1 MAFSIHTAMAAA
13 LVVASLFGGCA
24 GDAVFRVSMTGAAG
38 HHRSLRAARDAV
50 REHRRRSSQS
60 QSSTS
65 RVTVVIEPGV
75 YELTEPLVLEE
86 QDSWTTWTAAAGS
99 TTRPVHSGG
108 RRLTGTWQAP
118 AKAGAPW
125 TLSLPVDTPRFNQL
139 FVSGQRAMR
148 AREPEWG
155 SFFQMDA
162 KLPPPHASLGFKYRN
177 SDLSALVGT
186 EGAGGSELVV
196 YDSWKASRRNI
207 LKVNTSDSSVLLTSG
222 CAIAIEPYA
231 NSGSRYY
238 AENFEAACDSPNE
251 WYFDEKGSKLHW
263 QPRHVAEDPNALEFI
278 APHISGDL
286 LELDGARMVTI
297 ESQSFMHADWSI
309 GTLSGG
315 GTNVSS
321 GNCQAASFLSTAAVH
336 LRNSSGCIW
345 RNNTVEHVGEYGI
358 WIENASS
365 HNLIDSSLV
374 RDTGAGGLRIGVGK
388 PLVPEI
394 GGIDGSDHNTITDS
408 TFVQGSM
415 VYHEG
420 NGVLL
425 QKVSYTTVK
434 NCEVAY
440 YNHVGISI
448 GWTWQYLNGSSEAHH
463 NIITDCHAHHFGNG
477 DLSDLAGIYFLGV
490 SPGSGAYGNHIHDS
504 YPYFQYGHG
513 IYTDQASS
521 DVMINGNLAHHTEG
535 ATMYQHYG
543 HNISI
548 ENNIFALATGGVGEV
563 WQHGNTGSATPEG
576 VSDLRF
582 KQNIVYVDARVGS
595 GLFGTSWLG
604 NSSFSKNLYYNASS
618 TGVEAALIGGRQFP
632 TWKEGTRH
640 GRPGSSSGA
649 CNRTFAEWQAS
660 GEDAGSM
667 LNVDPDFASKI
678 PRRPADFR
686 IGADSPAR
694 NLGFNPELLTAIVGQ
709 VGPKASAQ
717 FPWQPQC
724 HSDSS
729 THDTDKVFTCSDPSV
744 PVNGS
749 VSGNGHWG
757 CGDVAVWHCEP
768 GTVLTGATFAYCLA
782 NGWTSPAPK
791 CVAAPRPTCLSSSD
805 GDTNHLTSG
814 TSLSTLRAPAG
825 QYFVTQQSDGNVCV
839 YKGSGPA
846 HNQGEVWCSG
856 GDTVGPGQYST
867 VLQTDGNLCTYRLSA
882 SQDSASVWCS
892 DTPVCAEH
900 PCQLWAALQ
909 DDGRFCVHRGATC
922 TNGHDTTEPVWCS
935 AAPHSAG
942 TEYRSGTAALGGMGT
957 AELPRPVRFGSQP
970 V

>member
-1 MAFSIHTAMAAA
+1 MGAGVVAV
-13 LVVASLFGGCA
+13 LVASLLGDCSA
-24 GDAVFRVSMTGAAG
+24 GDTVFYVSTTGAGG
-38 HHRSLRAARDAV
+38 HHQSLHAARDAV
-50 REHRRRSSQS
+50 REHRQRSQS
-60 QSSTS
+60 TTS
-65 RVTVVIEPGV
+65 RVTVVIEPGM

-86 QDSWTTWTAAAGS
+86 QDSWTTWTAAPGS

-108 RRLTGTWQAP
+108 RRLTGTWQPP

-125 TLSLPVDTPRFNQL
+125 TLALPAGTPRFNQL

-148 AREPEWG
+148 AREPEFG

-162 KLPPPHASLGFKYRN
+162 KLQPPHANSGFKYRN
-177 SDLSALVGT
+177 SDLAALVGT
-186 EGAGGSELVV
+186 EGSDGSELVV

-207 LKVNTSDSSVLLTSG
+207 LKVNASDKSVLLTSD
-222 CAIAIEPYA
+222 CAITIEPYA

-251 WYFDEKGSKLHW
+251 WYFDVKRSTLHY
-263 QPRHVAEDPNALEFI
+263 QPRNAAEQPNALEFI

-286 LELDGARMVTI
+286 LKLDGARMVTV
-297 ESQSFMHADWSI
+297 EMQSFMYADWSI
-309 GTLSGG
+309 GSLSG

-321 GNCQAASFLSTAAVH
+321 GNCQAASFLNTAAIH

-374 RDTGAGGLRIGVGK
+374 RDTGAGGLRVGVGK

-463 NIITDCHAHHFGNG
+463 NIIKDCHAHHFGNG

-521 DVMINGNLAHHTEG
+521 DVVISGNLAHHTEG

-548 ENNIFALATGGVGEV
+548 TNNIFALATGGVGEV
-563 WQHGNTGSATPEG
+563 WQHGNTESASPEG

-582 KQNIVYVDARVGS
+582 ETNIVYVDARVGS

-618 TGVEAALIGGRQFP
+618 NGAEAALIGGRQFP
-632 TWKEGTRH
+632 SWKEGTRH
-640 GRPGSSSGA
+640 GAPGSGMGT
-649 CNRTFAEWQAS
+649 CNRTFEEWQAS
-660 GEDAGSM
+660 GEDADSM

-678 PRRPADFR
+678 PRFPADFR
-686 IGADSPAR
+686 IGADSVAR
-694 NLGFNPELLTAIVGQ
+694 KLGFDPELMSATVGR
-709 VGPKASAQ
+709 VGPKVSAQ
-717 FPWQPQC
+717 FSWQPQC
-724 HSDSS
+724 DLDSS
-729 THDTDKVFTCSDPSV
+729 SHDADTMFTCSDPVV

-749 VSGNGHWG
+749 VSGNGYWR

-768 GTVLTGATFAYCLA
+768 GTILTGATFAYCLA
-782 NGWTSPAPK
+782 NGWTSEAPK
-791 CVAAPRPTCLSSSD
+791 CVPAPTQTCLYTSG
-805 GDTNHLTSG
+805 GDTNRLTSG
-814 TSLSTLRAPAG
+814 TSLSTLSAPAD
-825 QYFVTQQSDGNVCV
+825 QYFVTQQSDGNFCV

-846 HNQGEVWCSG
+846 HNEGEVWCSG
-856 GDTVGPGQYST
+856 GDTAGPGQYST
-867 VLQTDGNLCTYRLSA
+867 VLQMDGNLCTYATSA
-882 SQDSASVWCS
+882 SQSLAPTWCS
-892 DTPVCAEH
+892 GTPVCAKN

-909 DDGRFCVHRGATC
+909 DDGRFCVHHGATC
-922 TNGHDTTEPVWCS
+922 TDGHDTEPVWCS
-935 AAPHSAG
+935 GTPHSAD
-942 TEYRSGTAALGGMGT
+942 
-957 AELPRPVRFGSQP
+957 QW
-970 V
+970 